1 MIISFSSLLPLD
13 EKSEVFEICY
23 ENAVLDGHPVLR
35 SDPFPLT
42 VTHHEAH
49 QMEVSGEGEL
59 VLEYPCDRCLS
70 PVEVRIPLQIHRRFD
85 TETLLDEEQENAP
98 FALEESLPE
107 FIERRAADPLCGRI
121 LVRVFRMSLF
131 IAVNIIRDK
140 VLSVFFSKGFF
151 QWLGS
156 AQHFTVDLSL
166 AGFLNYLSSGHGFSA
181 GCTYG
186 DNSGA
191 FDKADR

>member
-98 FALEESLPE
+98 FALEESLD
-107 FIERRAADPLCGRI
+107 ADLLIVDEAMTVLP
-121 LVRVFRMSLF
+121 M
-131 IAVNIIRDK
+131 K
-140 VLSVFFSKGFF
+140 VLCKEDCKGICPKC
-151 QWLGS
+151 G
-156 AQHFTVDLSL
+156 AN
-166 AGFLNYLSSGHGFSA
+166 LNDGPCSCGTEETPTRMAELLRKLQIP
-181 GCTYG
+181 
-186 DNSGA
+186 DN
-191 FDKADR
+191 